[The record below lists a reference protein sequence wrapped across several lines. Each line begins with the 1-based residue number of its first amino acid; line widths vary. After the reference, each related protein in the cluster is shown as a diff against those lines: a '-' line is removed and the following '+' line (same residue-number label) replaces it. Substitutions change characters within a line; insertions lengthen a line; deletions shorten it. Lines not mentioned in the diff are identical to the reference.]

1 MPERETIVAA
11 IEPVLAP
18 LGLELFD
25 VQFTGSGRA
34 RTVRVMV
41 DRDGGVD
48 LDAISAASE
57 RIQPA
62 LDALADLGPYALEVS
77 SPGLERPLHR
87 PEHFRRAVGENVSV
101 KVRGELGKKNV
112 GFVFQQ
118 FHLLDHLTVA
128 ENLEVPLSYRD
139 MAGSDGEV
147 RRLRG
152 ELVAT
157 DERGVTVHVGDND
170 LREHADYEQ
179 IIKARTV
186 FEWGAAPKTP
196 KRAKKKQQKEV
207 AR

>member
-11 IEPVLAP
+11 IEPVLAT
-18 LGLELFD
+18 LGLEVFD
-25 VQFTGSGRA
+25 VQLTGSGRA
-34 RTVRVMV
+34 STVRVIV

-48 LDAISAASE
+48 LDAITAASE

-62 LDALADLGPYALEVS
+62 LDDLGAYALEVS

-87 PEHFRRAVGENVSV
+87 PEHFRRAVGETVSV
-101 KVRGELGKKNV
+101 KVR
-112 GFVFQQ
+112 
-118 FHLLDHLTVA
+118 DA
-128 ENLEVPLSYRD
+128 
-139 MAGSDGEV
+139 DGEV

-152 ELVAT
+152 DLVST
-157 DERGVTVHVGDND
+157 DERGVTVDAGDTNSGEHV
-170 LREHADYEQ
+170 DYDQ

>member
-1 MPERETIVAA
+1 VPERETIVAA
-11 IEPVLAP
+11 IEPVLAT
-18 LGLELFD
+18 LGLEVFD
-25 VQFTGSGRA
+25 VQLTGSGRA
-34 RTVRVMV
+34 STVRVIV

-48 LDAISAASE
+48 LDAITAASE

-62 LDALADLGPYALEVS
+62 LDDLGPYALEVS

-87 PEHFRRAVGENVSV
+87 PEHFRRAVGETVSV
-101 KVRGELGKKNV
+101 KVR
-112 GFVFQQ
+112 
-118 FHLLDHLTVA
+118 DA
-128 ENLEVPLSYRD
+128 
-139 MAGSDGEV
+139 DGEV

-152 ELVAT
+152 DLVST
-157 DERGVTVHVGDND
+157 DERGVTVDAGDTNSGGHV
-170 LREHADYEQ
+170 DYDQ

>member
-1 MPERETIVAA
+1 VPERETIVAA
-11 IEPVLAP
+11 IEPVLAT
-18 LGLELFD
+18 LGLEVFD
-25 VQFTGSGRA
+25 VQLTGSGRA
-34 RTVRVMV
+34 STVRVIV

-48 LDAISAASE
+48 LDAITAASE

-62 LDALADLGPYALEVS
+62 LDDLGAYALEVS

-87 PEHFRRAVGENVSV
+87 PEHFRRAVGETVSV
-101 KVRGELGKKNV
+101 KVR
-112 GFVFQQ
+112 
-118 FHLLDHLTVA
+118 DA
-128 ENLEVPLSYRD
+128 
-139 MAGSDGEV
+139 DGEV

-152 ELVAT
+152 DLVST
-157 DERGVTVHVGDND
+157 DERGVTVDAGDTNSGEHV
-170 LREHADYEQ
+170 DYHQ

>member
-11 IEPVLAP
+11 IEPVLAT
-18 LGLELFD
+18 LGLEVFD
-25 VQFTGSGRA
+25 VQLTGSGRA
-34 RTVRVMV
+34 STVRVIV

-48 LDAISAASE
+48 LDAITAASE

-62 LDALADLGPYALEVS
+62 LDDLGPYALEVS

-87 PEHFRRAVGENVSV
+87 PEHFRRAVGETVSV
-101 KVRGELGKKNV
+101 KVR
-112 GFVFQQ
+112 
-118 FHLLDHLTVA
+118 DA
-128 ENLEVPLSYRD
+128 
-139 MAGSDGEV
+139 DGEV

-152 ELVAT
+152 DLVST
-157 DERGVTVHVGDND
+157 DERGVTVDADDTNSGEHV
-170 LREHADYEQ
+170 DYDQ

>member
-1 MPERETIVAA
+1 VNAVPERETIVAA

-62 LDALADLGPYALEVS
+62 LDAIDDLGPYALEVS
-77 SPGLERPLHR
+77 SPGLERPLRR
-87 PEHFRRAVGENVSV
+87 PEHFRRAVGETVSV
-101 KVRGELGKKNV
+101 KVRG
-112 GFVFQQ
+112 
-118 FHLLDHLTVA
+118 A
-128 ENLEVPLSYRD
+128 
-139 MAGSDGEV
+139 DGEV

-157 DERGVTVHVGDND
+157 DERGVTVDVGDTD
-170 LREHADYEQ
+170 VREDAQEREEE
-179 IIKARTV
+179 AT
-186 FEWGAAPKTP
+186 E
-196 KRAKKKQQKEV
+196 EV

>member
-1 MPERETIVAA
+1 VPERETIVAA
-11 IEPVLAP
+11 IEPVLAT
-18 LGLELFD
+18 LGLEVFD
-25 VQFTGSGRA
+25 VQLTGSGRA
-34 RTVRVMV
+34 STVRVIV

-48 LDAISAASE
+48 LDAITAASE

-62 LDALADLGPYALEVS
+62 LDDLGPYALEVS

-87 PEHFRRAVGENVSV
+87 PEHFRRAVGETVSV
-101 KVRGELGKKNV
+101 KVR
-112 GFVFQQ
+112 
-118 FHLLDHLTVA
+118 DA
-128 ENLEVPLSYRD
+128 
-139 MAGSDGEV
+139 DGEV

-152 ELVAT
+152 DLVSA
-157 DERGVTVHVGDND
+157 DERGVTVHVGDTD
-170 LREHADYEQ
+170 VTEHADYDQ